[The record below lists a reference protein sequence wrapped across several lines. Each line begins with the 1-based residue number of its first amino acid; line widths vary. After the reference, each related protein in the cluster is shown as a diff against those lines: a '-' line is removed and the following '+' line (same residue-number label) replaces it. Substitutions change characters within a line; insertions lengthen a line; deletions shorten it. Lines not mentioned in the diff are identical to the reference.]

1 MSEQTSETQC
11 DKKSINKDA
20 ISVFKYEVAEVGIY
34 HYKNIEATAINIL
47 GEIKK

>member
-1 MSEQTSETQC
+1 MSSEQTSETYC

-34 HYKNIEATAINIL
+34 HYKKYRGNWH
-47 GEIKK
+47 